1 MTLFAMVKASELGN
15 DWRAE
20 RHIRV
25 EGLPLFMYQRLQEIK
40 RIRDDYL
47 RRIAKLDDE
56 ERAIIAQRK
65 EEDGP

>member
-1 MTLFAMVKASELGN
+1 MPLFTVVKRSELGN
-15 DWRAE
+15 DWRSE

-25 EGLPLFMYQRLQEIK
+25 DGLPLFMYQRLQEIK

-65 EEDGP
+65 EG